1 MEKVNLILL
10 AYFRTPRVQIAALLY
25 FLLAGALTQVPLFNY
40 LGYEF
45 SALMAIPTALV
56 SGIITIQFLREH
68 RTKPLTRR
76 TWLAVTVDYLHVN
89 FLLLLIPL
97 VIILLNALSVKNCN
111 VARGVAYYV
120 LLPICTM
127 VFSVALALVIGTLFR
142 KAILVFCLTV
152 AAILLH
158 ILFITYT
165 QPQIFAYNFILGFFP
180 GITYD
185 ETLSDKNTLI
195 IFREFTLVAVL
206 MLICLFAILIAR
218 FSRHEKFSANIQT
231 IKHHF
236 AADRKLWI
244 MLGICVIILAAG
256 HFYRDKMGYE
266 FTAADI
272 QKQLGRRSESDHFIF
287 YYSRSNYSPDEMVR
301 IKGESE
307 YHFNKVIEQLQ
318 TRNPDKKKI
327 SIYIYPDNEVKRKFI
342 GTSNT
347 NIAKPWRSE
356 IHLTK
361 NSFASTFRHELVHAL
376 AADFGFPIIRGSL
389 RMGLNEGLAVAVD
402 WHEGIFTPH
411 EYAAALQREKLLDNA
426 GQLFTIGG
434 FAVQSSTYAYLVSGS
449 FCKYLLERFG
459 IERFKHAFANGNFV
473 LAFGERLE
481 SLIKDWKVFLRTVD
495 ASAIPSSTVKS
506 LFLQQSIF
514 YKTCAREVAEENER
528 AVRAIRVSNYSLAES
543 MFTISYDH
551 AQTVYALSGL
561 FHTFIAQKKFLLVIE
576 KFSSL
581 PSQSLLKIN
590 PTLLLQVGDA
600 YLLND
605 QNAEALKFYNTI
617 RKMNISESSVEASAV
632 RIQFI
637 KDRCSSAVFFQL
649 YYHAN
654 SDSAKLL
661 LLNDSHNIRGI
672 SLLYHKALY
681 QQQGSEERINDF
693 LAVAG
698 FSANNDL
705 CYFSLVR
712 SANQLYSQSR
722 FEEAKM
728 LYWQAKNYSL
738 TPASS
743 GFLDERIELCE
754 SLKSEI

>member
-1 MEKVNLILL
+1 MTSVLL
-10 AYFRTPRVQIAALLY
+10 AYFRTLRVQIAALLY
-25 FLLAGALTQVPLFNY
+25 FLIAGALTQVPLFNY

-45 SALMAIPTALV
+45 SALMTIPAALI

-97 VIILLNALSVKNCN
+97 MIMLLNALNVKNCN
-111 VARGVAYYV
+111 LAKGVAYYV

-127 VFSVALALVIGTLFR
+127 AFSVALALVIGTLFR
-142 KAILVFCLTV
+142 KAIVVFCVTV
-152 AAILLH
+152 AVILSH

-185 ETLSDKNTLI
+185 ETLTDKNTLI

-206 MLICLFAILIAR
+206 LLISLFAILIAR
-218 FSRHEKFSANIQT
+218 FKPQVKFSVNIQT

-236 AADRKLWI
+236 VDDKKFWI
-244 MLGICVIILAAG
+244 LLGICAIILTAG
-256 HFYRDKMGYE
+256 HFYRDTMGYE
-266 FTAADI
+266 FSAAAI
-272 QKQLGRRSESDHFIF
+272 QEELGRRSESDHFIF
-287 YYSRSNYSPDEMVR
+287 YYERSNYSPEEIAR

-307 YHFNKVIEQLQ
+307 YYFNKTAELLQ
-318 TRNPDKKKI
+318 IRNPEKKKI
-327 SIYIYPDNEVKRKFI
+327 RIYIYPDNEVKRKFI

-347 NIAKPWRSE
+347 NIAKPWKNE
-356 IHLTK
+356 IHVTK
-361 NSFASTFRHELVHAL
+361 NSFSATFRHELVHVL
-376 AADFGFPIIRGSL
+376 AADFGFPVIRGSL

-411 EYAAALQREKLLDNA
+411 EYAAALRREKLLDNA

-459 IERFKHAFANGNFV
+459 IERFKRAFANGNFV

-481 SLIKDWKVFLRTVD
+481 SLLKDWKAFLRTVD
-495 ASAIPSSTVKS
+495 AEAIPSSTVKS

-514 YKTCAREVAEENER
+514 YKTCAREVAEQNER

-543 MFTISYDH
+543 VFNSSYDN

-561 FHTFIAQKKFLLVIE
+561 FHAFIAQKKFLLVID

-581 PSQSLLKIN
+581 PGKSLLKIN

-600 YLLND
+600 YLLNGQD
-605 QNAEALKFYNTI
+605 AEALRFYNTV
-617 RKMNISESSVEASAV
+617 RKMNINENSIEASAV
-632 RIQFI
+632 RMQFI
-637 KDRCSSAVFFQL
+637 KDRCSPAVFFQL
-649 YYHAN
+649 YYQPN

-661 LLNDSHNIRGI
+661 FLTNSQNIKGI
-672 SLLYHKALY
+672 SLLYQKGLY
-681 QQQGSEERINDF
+681 QQQGGKESIDNF

-698 FSANNDL
+698 SGINNDL
-705 CYFSLVR
+705 RFFSLLR
-712 SANQLYSQSR
+712 LANQAYSQSR

-728 LYWQAKNYSL
+728 FYWQAKNYSL
-738 TPASS
+738 TPAISE
-743 GFLDERIELCE
+743 FLDERIELCE
-754 SLKSEI
+754 TFKSEF